1 MIYEKE
7 PDTFSLGKSNSKVT
21 VQEFIDGENASLDVG
36 GSFVGTTANG
46 IGLGEEGSFNATE
59 PQTSNLLSVNPSA
72 LFFNAVAA
80 QPIVNRSQAT
90 GINGETNSLGYPVGL
105 KVPENKTLA
114 LVGGNV
120 FLDGGNLTATRGRL
134 ELGSVTGVGQISFN
148 QSGDNFLD
156 GAQIS
161 TQTLSEGN
169 GGSLNVNVAKSI
181 KLIGTSTDGQFG
193 SGLFASTEG
202 NGDAGSLS
210 LSTEQLTILDGA
222 AISNESIG
230 TGNAGNLNLDVS
242 DTLLADDSDIS
253 TNANKSSGNAINI
266 TAGDIRL
273 RGDSDIRTNVSTGTG
288 NGGNIN
294 LIADSIV
301 AFDDSDIIASASDG
315 SGGDIKLDTP
325 AFFGDGYQDSDSNT
339 DQNSLDGN
347 NRADINATG
356 AFNGIITIPDVSFI
370 QNNLATLPQV
380 FIDTDSLIASS
391 CIARR
396 EQQTGSFTITGN
408 DSLPTPSQSNNSA
421 YPTGTVQTFPS
432 RSFDDNR
439 PWKKGDPIIEP
450 TGVYRL
456 PNGELVMSRE
466 CSQ

>member
-325 AFFGDGYQDSDSNT
+325 AFFGDGYQDSLT
-339 DQNSLDGN
+339 K
-347 NRADINATG
+347 
-356 AFNGIITIPDVSFI
+356 
-370 QNNLATLPQV
+370 
-380 FIDTDSLIASS
+380 
-391 CIARR
+391 
-396 EQQTGSFTITGN
+396 
-408 DSLPTPSQSNNSA
+408 TP
-421 YPTGTVQTFPS
+421 
-432 RSFDDNR
+432 
-439 PWKKGDPIIEP
+439 
-450 TGVYRL
+450 
-456 PNGELVMSRE
+456 
-466 CSQ
+466 